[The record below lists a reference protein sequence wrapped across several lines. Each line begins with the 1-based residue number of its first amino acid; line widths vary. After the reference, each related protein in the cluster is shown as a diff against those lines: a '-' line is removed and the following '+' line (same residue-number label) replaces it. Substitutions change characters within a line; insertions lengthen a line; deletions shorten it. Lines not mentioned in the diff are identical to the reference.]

1 VAGATQRKADL
12 AELAAGVEM
21 VVLARVVA
29 FLSML
34 PQFPK

>member
-1 VAGATQRKADL
+1 VAGATQGKADL

-34 PQFPK
+34 AQVPK